1 MINKIILISGP
12 TATGKS
18 SLALKIAKKI
28 DSEIINADSIQLYK
42 DLSILTARP
51 SVERE
56 TVKHHLYGLLNGDI
70 KWSVGKWLE
79 ETKVLIQNIIEKR
92 KIPIIVGGTGLY
104 FKAITDGLSPIPDID
119 HLVRDKLNDLL
130 LKEGLESLYLDLQK
144 VDEVAAEK
152 INPNDKQRIIRALE
166 VYNGTK
172 KRISDYWKMERVKY
186 IDKPTVNFSIE
197 AERRWIYEKC
207 DSRVDNMFREGVIDE
222 VKNLKNKNYSKDSP
236 IFKAIGV
243 EEISSFLDEKISIEE
258 ASDLIKFKTHQYA
271 KRQITWINNQMITW
285 NKINT
290 QHSDK
295 NVDEIIKKL

>member
-70 KWSVGKWLE
+70 KWSVGKWLQ

-92 KIPIIVGGTGLY
+92 KIPIIVGGTGFY

-119 HLVRDKLNDLL
+119 HLVRGELNDLL

-144 VDEVAAEK
+144 VDEAAAEK

>member
-1 MINKIILISGP
+1 MEQKKEFLII
-12 TATGKS
+12 
-18 SLALKIAKKI
+18 
-28 DSEIINADSIQLYK
+28 
-42 DLSILTARP
+42 
-51 SVERE
+51 
-56 TVKHHLYGLLNGDI
+56 
-70 KWSVGKWLE
+70 GKWLQ

-186 IDKPTVNFSIE
+186 IDKPTINFSIE

>member
-51 SVERE
+51 LVERE
-56 TVKHHLYGLLNGDI
+56 KIKHHLYGLLNGDI
-70 KWSVGKWLE
+70 KWSVGKWLQ

-172 KRISDYWKMERVKY
+172 KRISDYWKMKRVKY

>member
-70 KWSVGKWLE
+70 KWSVGKWLQ

-144 VDEVAAEK
+144 VDEAAAEK

>member
-56 TVKHHLYGLLNGDI
+56 TIKHHLYGLLNGDI
-70 KWSVGKWLE
+70 KWSVGKWLQ

-144 VDEVAAEK
+144 VDEAAAEK

-186 IDKPTVNFSIE
+186 IDKPTINFSIE
-197 AERRWIYEKC
+197 ADRRWIYEKC

>member
-70 KWSVGKWLE
+70 KWSVGKWLQ

-92 KIPIIVGGTGLY
+92 KIPIIVGGTGFY

-119 HLVRDKLNDLL
+119 HLVRDELNDLL

-144 VDEVAAEK
+144 VDEAAAEK

>member
-1 MINKIILISGP
+1 MMNKIILISGP

-42 DLSILTARP
+42 DLRILTARP
-51 SVERE
+51 LVEEE
-56 TVKHHLYGLLNGDI
+56 TIKHHLYGLLNGDV

-79 ETKVLIQNIIEKR
+79 ETNVLIQNIIEKG
-92 KIPIIVGGTGLY
+92 KTPIIVGGTGFY

-119 HLVRDKLNDLL
+119 FQVRDELNDLV
-130 LKEGLESLYLDLQK
+130 LKEGLEKLYLDLQK
-144 VDEVAAEK
+144 VDKAAAEK
-152 INPNDKQRIIRALE
+152 INPNDRQRVLRALE
-166 VYNGTK
+166 VYKGTK

-186 IDKPTVNFSIE
+186 IDRPTINFSIE
-197 AERRWIYEKC
+197 ADRRWIYERC
-207 DSRVDNMFREGVIDE
+207 DLRVDNMFNEGVIDE
-222 VKNLKNKNYSKDSP
+222 VKSLKKKNYPKDSP
-236 IFKAIGV
+236 ILKAIGV
-243 EEISSFLDEKISIEE
+243 EEILSFLKEEISIEE

-290 QHSDK
+290 QYSDK

>member
-51 SVERE
+51 LVEQE
-56 TVKHHLYGLLNGDI
+56 TIKHHLYGLLNGDI
-70 KWSVGKWLE
+70 KWSVGKWLQ

-172 KRISDYWKMERVKY
+172 KRISDYWKMKRVKY

>member
-18 SLALKIAKKI
+18 SLAVKIAKKI

-51 SVERE
+51 SVEGE
-56 TVKHHLYGLLNGDI
+56 IIKHHLYGLLNGDI

-92 KIPIIVGGTGLY
+92 KIPIIVGGTGFY

-119 HLVRDKLNDLL
+119 HLVRDELNDLL
-130 LKEGLESLYLDLQK
+130 LKEGLESLYLNLQK

-152 INPNDKQRIIRALE
+152 INPNDRQRIIRALE
-166 VYNGTK
+166 VYMGTE

-186 IDKPTVNFSIE
+186 IDNPTINFSID
-197 AERRWIYEKC
+197 AERKWIYERC
-207 DSRVDNMFREGVIDE
+207 DLRVDNMFREGVIDE

-243 EEISSFLDEKISIEE
+243 EEISSFLEKKISIKE
-258 ASDLIKFKTHQYA
+258 ASELIKFKTHQYA

-290 QHSDK
+290 QDSDK

>member
-51 SVERE
+51 LVERE
-56 TVKHHLYGLLNGDI
+56 KIKHHLYGLLNGDI
-70 KWSVGKWLE
+70 KWSVGKWLQ

-92 KIPIIVGGTGLY
+92 KIPIIVGGTGFY

-271 KRQITWINNQMITW
+271 KRQITWINNQMIT
-285 NKINT
+285 
-290 QHSDK
+290 
-295 NVDEIIKKL
+295 

>member
-70 KWSVGKWLE
+70 KWSVGKWLQ

>member
-51 SVERE
+51 SVEGE
-56 TVKHHLYGLLNGDI
+56 TIKHHLYGLLNGDI
-70 KWSVGKWLE
+70 KWSVGKWLQ

>member
-70 KWSVGKWLE
+70 KWSVGKWLQ

-92 KIPIIVGGTGLY
+92 KIPIIVGGTGFY

-119 HLVRDKLNDLL
+119 HLVRGELNDLL

-144 VDEVAAEK
+144 VDEAAAEK

-186 IDKPTVNFSIE
+186 IDKPTVNFRIE

>member
-56 TVKHHLYGLLNGDI
+56 TIKHHLYGLLNGDI
-70 KWSVGKWLE
+70 KWSVGKWLQ

-92 KIPIIVGGTGLY
+92 KIPIIVGGTGFY

-119 HLVRDKLNDLL
+119 HLVRDELNDLL

-144 VDEVAAEK
+144 VDEAAAEK

-166 VYNGTK
+166 VYKGTK

-186 IDKPTVNFSIE
+186 IDKPTINFSID
-197 AERRWIYEKC
+197 AERKM
-207 DSRVDNMFREGVIDE
+207 DLREV
-222 VKNLKNKNYSKDSP
+222 
-236 IFKAIGV
+236 
-243 EEISSFLDEKISIEE
+243 
-258 ASDLIKFKTHQYA
+258 
-271 KRQITWINNQMITW
+271 
-285 NKINT
+285 
-290 QHSDK
+290 
-295 NVDEIIKKL
+295 

>member
-56 TVKHHLYGLLNGDI
+56 TIKHHLYGLLNGDI
-70 KWSVGKWLE
+70 KWSVGKWLQ

-119 HLVRDKLNDLL
+119 HLVRDELNDLL

-144 VDEVAAEK
+144 VDEAAAEK

-290 QHSDK
+290 QYSDK

>member
-56 TVKHHLYGLLNGDI
+56 TIKHHLYGLLNGDI
-70 KWSVGKWLE
+70 KWSVGKWLQ

-92 KIPIIVGGTGLY
+92 KIPIIVGGTGFY

-119 HLVRDKLNDLL
+119 HLVRDELNDLL

>member
-51 SVERE
+51 LVEEE
-56 TVKHHLYGLLNGDI
+56 TIKHHLYGLLNGDI
-70 KWSVGKWLE
+70 KWSVGKWLQ

-92 KIPIIVGGTGLY
+92 KIPIIVGGTGFY

-119 HLVRDKLNDLL
+119 HLVRDELNDLL

-144 VDEVAAEK
+144 VDEAAAEK

-197 AERRWIYEKC
+197 AERRWIYAKC

-290 QHSDK
+290 QYSDK

>member
-56 TVKHHLYGLLNGDI
+56 TIKHHLYGLLNGDI
-70 KWSVGKWLE
+70 KWSVGKWLQ

-92 KIPIIVGGTGLY
+92 KIPIIVGGTGFY

-119 HLVRDKLNDLL
+119 HLVRDELNDLL

-144 VDEVAAEK
+144 VDEAAAEK

-186 IDKPTVNFSIE
+186 IDKPTINFSIE
-197 AERRWIYEKC
+197 ADRRWIYEKC

>member
-51 SVERE
+51 LVEQE
-56 TVKHHLYGLLNGDI
+56 TIKHHLYGLLNGDI
-70 KWSVGKWLE
+70 KWSVGKWLQ

>member
-70 KWSVGKWLE
+70 KWSVGKWLQ

-144 VDEVAAEK
+144 VDEAAAEK
-152 INPNDKQRIIRALE
+152 INPNDRQRIIRALE

>member
-51 SVERE
+51 SVKRE
-56 TVKHHLYGLLNGDI
+56 TIKHHLYGLLNGDI
-70 KWSVGKWLE
+70 KWSVGKWLQ

-92 KIPIIVGGTGLY
+92 KIPIIVGGTGFY

-144 VDEVAAEK
+144 VDEAAAKK

-186 IDKPTVNFSIE
+186 IDKPTINFSIE

-290 QHSDK
+290 QYSDK

>member
-56 TVKHHLYGLLNGDI
+56 TIKHHLYGLLNGDI
-70 KWSVGKWLE
+70 KWSVGKWLQ

>member
-56 TVKHHLYGLLNGDI
+56 TIKHHLYGLLNGDI
-70 KWSVGKWLE
+70 KWSVGKWLQ

-92 KIPIIVGGTGLY
+92 KIPIIVGGTGFY

-119 HLVRDKLNDLL
+119 HLVRDELNDLL

-144 VDEVAAEK
+144 VDEAAAEK

-166 VYNGTK
+166 VYKGTK

-186 IDKPTVNFSIE
+186 IDKPTINFSIE
-197 AERRWIYEKC
+197 ADRRWIYEKC

>member
-51 SVERE
+51 LVERE
-56 TVKHHLYGLLNGDI
+56 TIKHHLYGLLNGDI
-70 KWSVGKWLE
+70 KWSVGKWLQ

-186 IDKPTVNFSIE
+186 IDKPTINFSIE

>member
-56 TVKHHLYGLLNGDI
+56 TIKHHLYGLLNGDI
-70 KWSVGKWLE
+70 KWSVGKWLQ

-92 KIPIIVGGTGLY
+92 KIPIIVGGTGFY

>member
-1 MINKIILISGP
+1 MTNKIILISGP

-51 SVERE
+51 LVEEE
-56 TVKHHLYGLLNGDI
+56 TIKHHLYGLLNGDI

-79 ETKVLIQNIIEKR
+79 ATNILIQNIIEKG
-92 KIPIIVGGTGLY
+92 KTPIIVGGTGFY

-119 HLVRDKLNDLL
+119 HLVRGELNDLL

-144 VDEVAAEK
+144 VDGAAAEK

-290 QHSDK
+290 QDSDK

>member
-51 SVERE
+51 LVERE
-56 TVKHHLYGLLNGDI
+56 KIKHHLYGLLNGDI
-70 KWSVGKWLE
+70 KWSVGKWLQ